1 MGVDGLRKI
10 SRTYISRAFC
20 FVRRFSF
27 DIWGFNI
34 FSFLYLFCFGLVKKK
49 ARKGEKERL
58 LIC

>member
-34 FSFLYLFCFGLVKKK
+34 FSFLYLFCLVWLRKKQEKAKKK
-49 ARKGEKERL
+49 D
-58 LIC
+58 C